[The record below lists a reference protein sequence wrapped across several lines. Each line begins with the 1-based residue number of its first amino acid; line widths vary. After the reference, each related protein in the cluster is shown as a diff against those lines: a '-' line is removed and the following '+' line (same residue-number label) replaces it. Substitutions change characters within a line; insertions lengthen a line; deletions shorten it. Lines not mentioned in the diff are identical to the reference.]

1 MKCVPVRNFTESCFC
16 SKRGRIGDFY
26 LFQMKCVQSA
36 HAGERDKHHEKQIG
50 VGEKLYDQSTAGMQF
65 VRLLKPR
72 RSLMIRDLTF

>member
-1 MKCVPVRNFTESCFC
+1 VFQSGILLKVVFAENAAESGISIF
-16 SKRGRIGDFY
+16 
-26 LFQMKCVQSA
+26 FQMKCVQSA

-50 VGEKLYDQSTAGMQF
+50 VGEKLYDQSTTGMQF